1 MNIYT
6 VAFFGHRQPSSIL
19 ALEERLMPILRD
31 LINSKDYIE
40 FLVGR
45 DGEFDQVVSSA
56 IHKAKE
62 SYAYGNVSHILILP
76 YERADYRDNRERFE
90 EYYDEVEICYE
101 SSQAHPKAAI
111 FERNKQ
117 MALRADLII
126 CDIEHNFG
134 GACKAVK
141 YAESL
146 GKRII
151 NLAEI

>member
-6 VAFFGHRQPSSIL
+6 VAFFGHRQPTSIL
-19 ALEERLMPILRD
+19 VLEERLMPILRD
-31 LINSKDYIE
+31 LINQKDYIE

-45 DGEFDQVVSSA
+45 DGEFDQVVSST
-56 IHKAKE
+56 IRKAKE
-62 SYAYGNVSHILILP
+62 NYAYGNVSHILVLP
-76 YERADYRDNRERFE
+76 YERADYRDNRDSFE
-90 EYYDEVEICYE
+90 EYYDEVEISYE
-101 SSQAHPKAAI
+101 STQAHPKAAI

-134 GACKAVK
+134 GAYKAVK